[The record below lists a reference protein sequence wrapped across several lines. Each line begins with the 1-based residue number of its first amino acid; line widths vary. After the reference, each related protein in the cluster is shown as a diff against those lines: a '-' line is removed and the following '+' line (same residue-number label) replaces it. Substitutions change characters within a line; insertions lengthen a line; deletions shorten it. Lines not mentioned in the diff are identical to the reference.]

1 MNDNKPVIQFKRKA
15 ITSLLLC
22 GFLTLPV
29 SHFAMASVEPEYMQ
43 NVNEYLQQGKAR
55 SAVITLKN
63 VLQDNPSDANA
74 RFALGNIYLSL
85 GNLPAAEKEI
95 SDAYLLEPENP
106 EISIALAKVLL
117 QFRKFEKLQN
127 VLSVKDGWSSAF
139 VAEGLALEAQVKIF
153 HGKADGAQTLLFEA
167 SELDAKNTTVL
178 FAKAQLQAS
187 LSKPD
192 LAKKN
197 LEKLFAAD
205 PDHVQGLV
213 LQGNL
218 FFLEKNY
225 SSAIKSFEK
234 ILKIQPQVGIAN
246 LLLAKALMGNQQF
259 DLASAQLKM
268 VLSAAANHPEAN
280 ALQAKIDFFNKN
292 FQQAAE
298 HAEASLQQ
306 IEGDPEILYIAAAS
320 YYSLN
325 RYEVALSQINKV
337 LAGNP
342 SHVDSLKLKA
352 AISLKLD
359 LIDDAAASL
368 SLIKDD
374 AFKESDSQLLTA
386 AGLALLKTNKN
397 ELGKRLL
404 KLAAGLNSDDPRV
417 YLGQAS
423 VASQE
428 GDREA
433 VITELLMALEKAP
446 DALQTETALIL
457 TYLQNNQAD
466 QALKHA
472 KNLADKHPENPNGAT
487 FQGLSYVMMKDYD
500 AAEKAFLNALA
511 IEPGNPNASHNLASL
526 LSRKNASTS
535 EISKIHENVIKYHPE
550 NLGSLVE
557 LAILDQKSGG
567 IDQAT
572 RRLELAIESHP
583 DALRP
588 RMVLSEFYLN
598 NKQPLKA
605 MAVIDDALVVRQDS
619 SDLYILS
626 GNARLRGGQQEKAI
640 EHYKKA
646 IDISPE
652 KTSPYF
658 ALAQLYTNINQFDL
672 ALAAVE
678 KVLDLEPDHFGALL
692 IKGRA
697 ALKTGDISEAQVIS
711 ERLAKTAPDST
722 YLKEFDAQ
730 IAFTDKQFDKAALLY
745 KETLATRESSQVNVQ
760 LASALWQQDKRS
772 EAISTLANWLERF
785 PEDVLNTN
793 VLASYYLADKQ
804 VDGAIEQFTN
814 LLVLTPNNAV
824 ANNNLSW
831 LLMQRGKL
839 TEAQAYAEKALELIP
854 DNPKII
860 DTLGTILFK
869 KGEFDKAKTLFLN
882 ALAIDSSNLDIQLHL
897 AQTLLKTGEAANAKN
912 LLTKILSEKYSEV
925 AFVGRGIAREL
936 LSSL

>member
-1 MNDNKPVIQFKRKA
+1 MMDNKPVFQFKRKA
-15 ITSLLLC
+15 IVSLFLC

-29 SHFAMASVEPEYMQ
+29 SHVVASVEPEYMQ
-43 NVNEYLQQGKAR
+43 DVNEYLQQGKAR

-117 QFRKFEKLQN
+117 QYRKFEKLQN

-139 VAEGLALEAQVKIF
+139 IAEAFALEAQVKIF
-153 HGKADGAQTLLFEA
+153 HGEAGEADRLLLEA
-167 SELDAKNTTVL
+167 AELDPNNTTVL

-192 LAKKN
+192 LAKKD
-197 LEKLFAAD
+197 LEQLFNMD

-218 FFLEKNY
+218 LFLEKKY
-225 SSAIKSFEK
+225 PAAIKSFEK
-234 ILKIQPQVGIAN
+234 IIEIQPQIGIAN
-246 LLLAKALMGNQQF
+246 LLLAKALMANEQF
-259 DLASAQLKM
+259 DLASQQLKM
-268 VLSAAANHPEAN
+268 VLSTAVNHPEAN

-292 FQQAAE
+292 YQAATE

-325 RYEVALSQINKV
+325 RYEAALSQINKV

-342 SHVDSLKLKA
+342 THVDSLKLKA

-359 LIDDAAASL
+359 LVDDAAKSL
-368 SLIKDD
+368 SGIKGD
-374 AFKESDSQLLTA
+374 AFKESDSQLLTST
-386 AGLALLKTNKN
+386 GLALLKTNKN

-423 VASQE
+423 IASQE

-433 VITELLMALEKAP
+433 VISELLIALDKAP

-466 QALKHA
+466 FALKHA
-472 KNLADKHPENPNGAT
+472 KNLVVKHPGNPNGAT
-487 FQGLSYVMMKDYD
+487 FEGLSYVMMKDYD
-500 AAEKAFLNALA
+500 KAEKSFLNALVV
-511 IEPGNPNASHNLASL
+511 EPGNPNASHNLASL
-526 LSRKNASTS
+526 LLRKGASDS
-535 EISKIHENVIKYHPE
+535 EISKVHENVIQYHPE
-550 NLGSLVE
+550 NLGSLIE
-557 LAILDQKSGG
+557 LAILDQKSG
-567 IDQAT
+567 DVEQAT
-572 RRLELAIESHP
+572 RRLELAIGSHP

-588 RMVLSEFYLN
+588 RMVLSEFYLKS
-598 NKQPLKA
+598 KQPLKA
-605 MAVIDDALVVRQDS
+605 MAVIDDALALRQDS

-626 GNARLRGGQQEKAI
+626 GNARLRAGQQEKAI

-646 IDISPE
+646 IQISPE
-652 KTSPYF
+652 KTPPYF
-658 ALAQLYTNINQFDL
+658 ALAQLYTNLNQFDL
-672 ALAAVE
+672 ALDAVD
-678 KVLDLEPDHFGALL
+678 KVLGLEPDHFGALL
-692 IKGRA
+692 IKGRS
-697 ALKTGDISEAQVIS
+697 ALKKGDVSEAQSIS
-711 ERLAKTAPDST
+711 KHLYKVAPESS
-722 YLKEFDAQ
+722 YLKEFEAQ
-730 IAFTDKQFDKAALLY
+730 IAFSDKQFDKAALLY
-745 KETLATRESSQVNVQ
+745 KETLLTRESSQVNVQ
-760 LASALWQQDKRS
+760 LASSLWQQNKRS
-772 EAISTLANWLERF
+772 EAISTLAGWLDRF
-785 PEDVLNTN
+785 PKDVLNTN

-831 LLMQRGKL
+831 LLMQRGEL
-839 TEAQAYAEKALELIP
+839 TKAEGYAEKALELIP

-882 ALAIDSSNLDIQLHL
+882 ALALDSSNLDIQLHL
-897 AQTLLKTGEAANAKN
+897 AQTLLETGEAVKAKN
-912 LLTKILSEKYSEV
+912 LLTKILSEEYSGV
-925 AFVGRGIAREL
+925 AFVGRGVARKL
-936 LSSL
+936 LSGL